1 MKGQIA
7 RVRKHQQRGEV
18 GAQWV
23 RDRTQER
30 RPWMRQVLRSWASVC
45 VGGAR
50 LGPDERVYT
59 DDEWRA
65 MRSTE
70 TTAARTR
77 RRNQEAVRR
86 LVNFGKVVWV
96 TDRRRA
102 FLREKLRRA
111 TLRVRSGV
119 TARRLWRSAGGRV
132 ARLVGEA
139 ARGRVGARATARVGT
154 MVATVLSLM
163 RARADKRR
171 TGATSGPVRP
181 RLLNAAAM
189 GPVVLDVVGDYES
202 LGFG

>member
-1 MKGQIA
+1 M
-7 RVRKHQQRGEV
+7 RKHQQRGEV

-102 FLREKLRRA
+102 LLREKLRRA
-111 TLRVRSGV
+111 ILRVRRGV
-119 TARRLWRSAGGRV
+119 AAARRLWRS
-132 ARLVGEA
+132 
-139 ARGRVGARATARVGT
+139 RVGGWTGRAAGAWWGRGGLWTC
-154 MVATVLSLM
+154 VAGS
-163 RARADKRR
+163 D
-171 TGATSGPVRP
+171 
-181 RLLNAAAM
+181 
-189 GPVVLDVVGDYES
+189 
-202 LGFG
+202 

>member
-1 MKGQIA
+1 M
-7 RVRKHQQRGEV
+7 
-18 GAQWV
+18 

-96 TDRRRA
+96 PMA
-102 FLREKLRRA
+102 
-111 TLRVRSGV
+111 
-119 TARRLWRSAGGRV
+119 
-132 ARLVGEA
+132 
-139 ARGRVGARATARVGT
+139 
-154 MVATVLSLM
+154 
-163 RARADKRR
+163 
-171 TGATSGPVRP
+171 
-181 RLLNAAAM
+181 
-189 GPVVLDVVGDYES
+189 
-202 LGFG
+202 